1 MNNHAC
7 MPGAIPYSGEYLP
20 RFPQLIRAKL
30 FGYNRHDTQMSYAT
44 SDSNKVDVD
53 HTNMI

>member
-1 MNNHAC
+1 

-53 HTNMI
+53 HINMI